1 MAHITYLKLPIRF
14 KQFFENKKLP
24 SCNLLDSVYRNLH
37 LLITTMQ
44 GENKNDPLYG
54 SHFWESD
61 YDTHLANDVRR
72 EMIINSLKTQISLYE
87 KRITEV
93 TVDVNVRLS
102 NAFLDG
108 MEIQKKK
115 IEIVIKGKIKRSME
129 PFTFM
134 TGFFISPYN
143 LD

>member
-1 MAHITYLKLPIRF
+1 M
-14 KQFFENKKLP
+14 
-24 SCNLLDSVYRNLH
+24 
-37 LLITTMQ
+37 
-44 GENKNDPLYG
+44 YG

-93 TVDVNVRLS
+93 AVDVNVRLS

-115 IEIVIKGKIKRSME
+115 IEIVIKGK
-129 PFTFM
+129 
-134 TGFFISPYN
+134 
-143 LD
+143 